1 MLVPL
6 QPYVYHILYVYR
18 TSLYFTSHFT
28 WFTKMATHFYRIG
41 TPNVPW
47 GDSERAAWLADVGVI
62 QRSYADEVL
71 AKLETL
77 KDRFD
82 VVQYAH

>member
-1 MLVPL
+1 
-6 QPYVYHILYVYR
+6 
-18 TSLYFTSHFT
+18 
-28 WFTKMATHFYRIG
+28 MATHFYRIG